1 MGARSKLAF
10 LAGAAMVS
18 SWLFVTAS
26 PASAAGE
33 CGSGYTQVD
42 SYAIGSAGTLELY
55 YSSSSGKNCA
65 IARDSSPGYGH
76 KAVYIGL
83 ENKPWA
89 DVDSG
94 NFTYYAG
101 PVYVSAP
108 GQCIDV
114 RGDVGSTVTVKESV
128 HCG

>member
-1 MGARSKLAF
+1 MGARNKFAV

-18 SWLFVTAS
+18 SCLFATAT

-55 YSSSSGKNCA
+55 YNSSSGKNCA
-65 IARDSSPGYGH
+65 IARDSSPGSGY

-89 DVDSG
+89 DVDDG
-94 NFTYYAG
+94 TFTYYAG
-101 PVYVSAP
+101 PVYVSAR

-114 RGDVGSTVTVKESV
+114 RGDIGNTVTVKESV

>member
-1 MGARSKLAF
+1 MSARSKLAV
-10 LAGAAMVS
+10 LAGATMVAS
-18 SWLFVTAS
+18 SLFATAT

-33 CGSGYTQVD
+33 CGSGYTRID

-55 YSSSSGKNCA
+55 YNSGSGKNCA
-65 IARDSSPGYGH
+65 IARDSSPSYGY

-83 ENKPWA
+83 ADKPWA

-101 PVYVSAP
+101 PVYVSASH
-108 GQCIDV
+108 QCIDV
-114 RGDVGSTVTVKESV
+114 RGDIGSTVTVKESV
-128 HCG
+128 HCS